1 MWLCCIFY
9 NNILTM
15 QNYWCFKYT
24 YRDDDSKGQCFW
36 ISKYT
41 LFYSAESCA
50 TPGNILIRHTN
61 KTVFLPEDTIEY
73 SCLEGYKTTNNM
85 PTDTTTCGKNGEWSP
100 PPQCRGEFLF
110 FKPSFVFFFSPPV
123 AFLILSVGCRLY
135 IKIFFSL
142 QKSNVLCCCWEMGI
156 SLPRRVNTAVEL
168 LWNLP
173 VQETTKGW
181 DLPLL
186 SATTLDGL
194 HHHQCAKVILLQYWN
209 SAGKGLA
216 QNINQVVYFNV
227 WREFYCSKLHWKC
240 AVWQWWIWVVSS
252 LTVFQRS

>member
-1 MWLCCIFY
+1 MQHQGTFWFVTQTKLC
-9 NNILTM
+9 
-15 QNYWCFKYT
+15 
-24 YRDDDSKGQCFW
+24 
-36 ISKYT
+36 
-41 LFYSAESCA
+41 
-50 TPGNILIRHTN
+50 
-61 KTVFLPEDTIEY
+61 
-73 SCLEGYKTTNNM
+73 SCLKIQLSIHVWRDIKLQIICQLIPQPVAKME
-85 PTDTTTCGKNGEWSP
+85 NGVHHPSVVVN
-100 PPQCRGEFLF
+100 F
-110 FKPSFVFFFSPPV
+110 FSLSLPLFFFSPPV
-123 AFLILSVGCRLY
+123 AFLILSVGCPLY

-142 QKSNVLCCCWEMGI
+142 QKSNVLCCSWEMGI

-227 WREFYCSKLHWKC
+227 WREFYCSKLH
-240 AVWQWWIWVVSS
+240 
-252 LTVFQRS
+252 